1 MILLAN
7 FLQAVARIL
16 HLLLMVYVWILI
28 LRAIFSWIPVPSAT
42 SLTRLLYGLTEP
54 VLGRI
59 RRFIPPYK
67 TGGLD
72 LSPMIAVILL
82 IFIDSFLIKS
92 LSLYAA
98 QMLHRTTWNL

>member
-16 HLLLMVYVWILI
+16 HLVLIISVWILI
-28 LRAIFSWIPVPSAT
+28 LRALLSWIPLPSAAP
-42 SLTRLLYGLTEP
+42 LARLLYGLTEP
-54 VLGRI
+54 VLKRI
-59 RRFIPPYK
+59 RRLLPPYK
-67 TGGLD
+67 TAGLD

-82 IFIDSFLIKS
+82 LFIDSFLVKS

-98 QMLHRTTWNL
+98 QMLHRNTWTL